1 VTHSFL
7 AFAVFAA
14 VVTITPGA
22 DTLLIIRTAAIFGR
36 RAGLAAMAGIVL
48 GCLVWATL
56 SAVGVTAVINA
67 SRLAFEVLRAAG
79 VAYLLWL
86 GVSALRGSRARP
98 PHEAGSPP
106 APPQHRASFRS
117 GLTTNL
123 LNPKVGAFY
132 LSVMPAFL
140 PAGLP
145 PLAGALGLG
154 AIHAAEGAIWLSGL
168 VFAVGRVR
176 TVLARPRVARTLERI
191 SGIVFIGFGVRLAW
205 ERAPG

>member
-1 VTHSFL
+1 MTHSFL

-14 VVTITPGA
+14 VVTVTPGA
-22 DTLLIIRTAAIFGR
+22 DTLLVIRTAAVFGR

-48 GCLVWATL
+48 GCLVWAAL

-67 SRLAFEVLRAAG
+67 SRLAFEVLRVAG

-86 GVSALRGSRARP
+86 GISALRGGR
-98 PHEAGSPP
+98 AGSRPEP
-106 APPQHRASFRS
+106 AVAPQRRASFRR

-132 LSVMPAFL
+132 LSVLPAFL
-140 PAGLP
+140 PPGVP

-176 TVLARPRVARTLERI
+176 TVLIRPRVARTLERI
-191 SGIVFIGFGVRLAW
+191 SGIVFIGFGVRLAL
-205 ERAPG
+205 EKAPG

>member
-22 DTLLIIRTAAIFGR
+22 DTLLIIRTAAVSGR
-36 RAGLAAMAGIVL
+36 RAGLAAMAGVVM

-79 VAYLLWL
+79 VAYLVWL
-86 GVSALRGSRARP
+86 GIAALRGSRRSSGP
-98 PHEAGSPP
+98 PESGP
-106 APPQHRASFRS
+106 APVRHRASFRS

-140 PAGLP
+140 PAGVP

-168 VFAVGRVR
+168 VLAVGRAR
-176 TVLARPRVARTLERI
+176 AMLIRPRVARTLERI
-191 SGIVFIGFGVRLAW
+191 SGVVFIGFGVRLAL
-205 ERAPG
+205 EKAPG